1 MSTRTETR
9 RPVPDLPKL
18 PWRNNRTKQ
27 VVVRA
32 VGHAVCMFAGVSLL
46 VGIGDGAALWSGI
59 GLVASS
65 FLLAASAF
73 RVPPSCCPA
82 CTGPL
87 ERSAVRH
94 LRARVIF
101 TTATCAG
108 CGAAYEYLRQSFADV
123 E

>member
-9 RPVPDLPKL
+9 RPVPELPKL

-27 VVVRA
+27 VVVRI
-32 VGHAVCMFAGVSLL
+32 VGHAICMFAGVSLL
-46 VGIGDGAALWSGI
+46 VGIGGGAALWSGI
-59 GLVASS
+59 GLVVSS
-65 FLLAASAF
+65 LLLAASAF

-82 CTGPL
+82 CAGPL
-87 ERSAVRH
+87 ELSAVRH

-108 CGAAYEYLRQSFADV
+108 CGAAYEYVRQPFADV